1 MKPAILGPILVA
13 LTVSGCQSMPP
24 PPRESGKW
32 EEEKAFIVERGIDQI
47 RDPDTDKSFHV
58 ICEACAK
65 PTIKTRYLPPLQV
78 ASSRAPAA
86 PVPANPIPVLVQT
99 AVAVT
104 VPTSDSESAGRPA
117 AFKHLV
123 PFAFGRSKLGP
134 QGRSAMEDLLAVA
147 KEAER
152 LHVRGYT
159 DIIGKMPGNRRLAM
173 ARAVEVRTY
182 LIDRGIPPGR
192 ISTSYCIDCF
202 SESNETVAGRTA
214 NRRTVVLIGPTLKAM
229 EAIDLNHRD
238 LCRSGVVHRWRA
250 PMITGHLTVV
260 TSTSLPAT

>member
-1 MKPAILGPILVA
+1 MKPAILGPFLVA
-13 LTVSGCQSMPP
+13 LAVSGCQSMLPQ
-24 PPRESGKW
+24 PRGLGNG
-32 EEEKAFIVERGIDQI
+32 EEEKAFILKRGIDQV
-47 RDPDTDKSFHV
+47 RDPDTDEAFHV

-65 PTIKTRYLPPLQV
+65 PTIKTQYLPPLPM
-78 ASSRAPAA
+78 ASTRAPTA
-86 PVPANPIPVLVQT
+86 PVPANPIPVLVQK
-99 AVAVT
+99 AVPVT
-104 VPTSDSESAGRPA
+104 VPTSVTESAGRPGV
-117 AFKHLV
+117 FKHLV

-134 QGRSAMEDLLAVA
+134 QGRSAMDDLLAVA

-159 DIIGKMPGNRRLAM
+159 DIIGKMPGNRQLAM
-173 ARAVEVRTY
+173 ARAVQVRTY

-214 NRRTVVLIGPTLKAM
+214 NRRAAVLIGPTLKVM

-238 LCRSGVVHRWRA
+238 LCRSEVEQR
-250 PMITGHLTVV
+250 
-260 TSTSLPAT
+260 